1 MTCQSWITFFF
12 IHPVLPSLYFNIVCR
27 PSSTHALTLR
37 LAPHSSITTN
47 LLTLKCNRTKT
58 QRKKTS
64 RHILLME
71 IYDSSVYLSDT
82 LLKFILGQSH
92 LHQRPK
98 FRTNYLPPLPPTL
111 LLFQHLW
118 NLSKEIVIRS
128 KSFAN
133 EYWNITLQY
142 CLPQNTRFDC
152 IITYST
158 NQ

>member
-92 LHQRPK
+92 IYTRGLNFVQIIC
-98 FRTNYLPPLPPTL
+98 PPSPYP
-111 LLFQHLW
+111 F
-118 NLSKEIVIRS
+118 IVPASLEFVKRDCNS
-128 KSFAN
+128 
-133 EYWNITLQY
+133 LQ
-142 CLPQNTRFDC
+142 
-152 IITYST
+152 IICK
-158 NQ
+158 